1 MSIVVFNYSNSIY
14 NYEDTVLM
22 VDIIGYIGGA
32 VTASIMIPQ
41 VIKTYKSKKT
51 DNISSKFL
59 ILQLLAAILNFIYGL
74 LGNLLPI
81 IIMSPVIGFLTGL
94 MIVAK
99 YIYRPRCS
107 DESVQ

>member
-1 MSIVVFNYSNSIY
+1 MSIVVFNYSNSIF
-14 NYEDTVLM
+14 NYEDTFLM

-41 VIKTYKSKKT
+41 VVKTYKSKKT
-51 DNISSKFL
+51 ENISSKFL

-81 IIMSPVIGFLTGL
+81 IIMSPIIGFLTTL
-94 MIVAK
+94 MIIAK

-107 DESVQ
+107 DESIQ